1 MNTPAPSPPGRPI
14 TWLLDVDG
22 VLNADTPPWGD
33 VGFKAGRIA
42 VDSLSY
48 RFTWNT
54 KLIDAIRAIH
64 ATGQVRIRW
73 ASSWCPYARKVERK
87 LGLPPLGVAFTSGYQ
102 GDKLK
107 QVKLVA
113 ARLAL
118 KTGGDL
124 IWTDDDAFD
133 GTPEQLFGDLPDP
146 ASRVLLI
153 KPQETLGLTPG
164 HLADIRAFIA
174 HRTDPGRTL

>member
-1 MNTPAPSPPGRPI
+1 MNNTPTAARRI
-14 TWLLDVDG
+14 VWLLDVDG

-42 VDSLSY
+42 VDSISY

-54 KLIDAIRAIH
+54 KLIDEIRAVH
-64 ATGQVRIRW
+64 DGGGVAIRW
-73 ASSWCPYARKVERK
+73 ATSWCPYARKVERK
-87 LGLPPLGVAFTSGYQ
+87 LGLPEFGRAFTVGYE
-102 GDKLK
+102 GDRLK

-118 KTGGDL
+118 AAGNDL

-133 GTPEQLFGDLPDP
+133 GTGEQLFTDVVDVSG
-146 ASRVLLI
+146 RVLLI
-153 KPQETLGLTPG
+153 KPQEQLGLTPT
-164 HLADIRAFIA
+164 HMADIRAFIA
-174 HRTDPGRTL
+174 ARKAAKAGER